1 MPRYLIL
8 GLCLVAPLSLADSTP
23 APDSGQ
29 DLSYALG
36 ASLGE
41 RLRQEV
47 PGLQLEA
54 LVEGL
59 RTAYEGKP
67 LKLDD
72 ARMQALLQAHEEQ
85 SGEAQMDKALLAE
98 KRFMANERS
107 RAGVH
112 ELADGVLYSEIVAG
126 TGAQATAQGRIK
138 VRYVGKLPDGSV
150 FDQNQQAQWFRLD
163 SVIGGWQV
171 AVPQMKT
178 GAKWRLVIPSDQA
191 YGAEGAGDLIAPYTP
206 LVFEIELLEVAD

>member
-1 MPRYLIL
+1 MSRHLIL
-8 GLCLVAPLSLADSTP
+8 GLWLVVPLSLADTLP
-23 APDSGQ
+23 APENAQ

-47 PGLQLEA
+47 PGLQLET

-59 RTAYEGKP
+59 RAAYDGKP
-67 LKLDD
+67 LKLDG
-72 ARMQALLQAHEEQ
+72 ARMQAILQAHEEQ
-85 SGEAQMDKALLAE
+85 SAQTDMDKALLAE
-98 KRFMANERS
+98 KRFMANERA

-112 ELADGVLYSEIVAG
+112 ELTDGILYSEIIAG
-126 TGAQATAQGRIK
+126 TGAQATPGGRVK

-150 FDQNQQAQWFRLD
+150 FDRNEQAQWFRLD
-163 SVIGGWQV
+163 SVIDGWQV
-171 AVPQMKT
+171 AVPRMKT

-206 LVFEIELLEVAD
+206 LVFELELLEVAD

>member
-1 MPRYLIL
+1 MPRYLIF
-8 GLCLVAPLSLADSTP
+8 GLCLVAPLALADTP
-23 APDSGQ
+23 SSPDSEQ
-29 DLSYALG
+29 DLSYSLG

-47 PGLQLEA
+47 PGLQLDA

-59 RTAYEGKP
+59 RAAYEDRP
-67 LKLDD
+67 LKLDS
-72 ARMQALLQAHEEQ
+72 ARMQAILQAHEER

-112 ELADGVLYSEIVAG
+112 ELADGVLYSEIAAG
-126 TGAQATAQGRIK
+126 TGAQPTAQGRVK

-171 AVPQMKT
+171 AVPHMKI
-178 GAKWRLVIPSDQA
+178 GARWRLVIPSDQA